1 MIGFLKMDA
10 TDQKLIALL
19 KQDGRASVTTLAGAL
34 GVSRVTVQTRLDR
47 LRRDGSIRRFTI
59 ELGQVGLDD
68 LIHAIMMIEVK
79 GAQTASVVKQLR
91 RMPEIVD
98 LHTTNG
104 VWDLVAQIETV
115 SLPDFDR
122 ILRQVRE
129 VQGVTGSE
137 TSLLLDRA
145 RG

>member
-1 MIGFLKMDA
+1 MDA

-34 GVSRVTVQTRLDR
+34 RVSRVTVQTRLDR
-47 LRRDGSIRRFTI
+47 MRRDGTIRRFTI
-59 ELGQVGLDD
+59 ELGEVGLDD
-68 LIHAIMMIEVK
+68 LIHATMMIEVK
-79 GAQTASVVKQLR
+79 GAQTMSVVRHLR

-104 VWDLVAQIETV
+104 VWDLVAQIETA

-122 ILRQVRE
+122 VLRQVRE

-137 TSLLLDRA
+137 SSLLLDRA

>member
-1 MIGFLKMDA
+1 MDA
-10 TDQKLIALL
+10 TDQKLVALL
-19 KQDGRASVTTLAGAL
+19 KRDGRASVTTLAGKI
-34 GVSRVTVQTRLDR
+34 GVSRVTIQTRLDR
-47 LRRDGSIRRFTI
+47 MRRDGTIRRFTI
-59 ELGQVGLDD
+59 ELGQVGIDD
-68 LIHAIMMIEVK
+68 LIHAIMMVEVK
-79 GAQTASVVKQLR
+79 GAQTASVIKQLR
-91 RMPEIVD
+91 RMPEVVD

-122 ILRQVRE
+122 VLRQVRE

>member
-1 MIGFLKMDA
+1 MDG
-10 TDQKLIALL
+10 TDQKLVALL
-19 KQDGRASVTTLAGAL
+19 KQDGRASVTTLAGEV
-34 GVSRVTVQTRLDR
+34 GVSRVTIQTRLDR
-47 LRRDGSIRRFTI
+47 MRRDGTIRRFTI
-59 ELGQVGLDD
+59 ELGQVGIDD
-68 LIHAIMMIEVK
+68 LIHAIMMVEVK
-79 GAQTASVVKQLR
+79 GAQTASVIKQLR
-91 RMPEIVD
+91 RMPEVVD

-122 ILRQVRE
+122 VLRQVRE

>member
-1 MIGFLKMDA
+1 MDT

-19 KQDGRASVTTLAGAL
+19 KRDGRASVTTLAGEL
-34 GVSRVTVQTRLDR
+34 GVSRVTVQTRMDR
-47 LRRDGSIRRFTI
+47 MRRDGTIRRFTV
-59 ELGQVGLDD
+59 EMGAGEADD

-79 GAQTASVVKQLR
+79 GAQTATVIKQLR

-104 VWDLVAQIETV
+104 VWDLVAQIETA

-122 ILRQVRE
+122 VLRQVRE
-129 VQGVTGSE
+129 VQAVTGSE

>member
-1 MIGFLKMDA
+1 MDV
-10 TDQKLIALL
+10 TDQRLLALL
-19 KQDGRASVTTLAGAL
+19 KKDGRASVTNLAGEL
-34 GVSRVTVQTRLDR
+34 GVSRVTVQSRLDR
-47 LRRDGSIRRFTI
+47 MKRDGTIRRFTV
-59 ELGQVGLDD
+59 EMGRVGFDD

-79 GAQTASVVKQLR
+79 GAQSVSVIRQLR
-91 RMPEIVD
+91 RMAEIVD

-104 VWDLVAQIETV
+104 VWDLVARIETV

-122 ILRQVRE
+122 VLRQVRE

>member
-1 MIGFLKMDA
+1 MDT
-10 TDQKLIALL
+10 TDQKLVALL
-19 KQDGRASVTTLAGAL
+19 KQDGRASVTTLAGIL
-34 GVSRVTVQTRLDR
+34 EVSRVTVQTRLDR
-47 LRRDGSIRRFTI
+47 MRRDGTIRRFTI
-59 ELGQVGLDD
+59 ELGQVGFDD

-79 GAQTASVVKQLR
+79 GAQTASVIRQLK

-122 ILRQVRE
+122 VLRQVRE

>member
-1 MIGFLKMDA
+1 MVADLD
-10 TDQKLIALL
+10 DE
-19 KQDGRASVTTLAGAL
+19 RVGAL
-34 GVSRVTVQTRLDR
+34 PELD
-47 LRRDGSIRRFTI
+47 DSVVRRFTI

-68 LIHAIMMIEVK
+68 LIHAIMMVEVR
-79 GAQTASVVKQLR
+79 GAQTASVIKQLR

-104 VWDLVAQIETV
+104 VWDLVARVETT

-122 ILRQVRE
+122 VLRQVRE

>member
-1 MIGFLKMDA
+1 MDD
-10 TDQKLIALL
+10 TDQQLIALL
-19 KQDGRASVTTLAGAL
+19 KQDGRASITTLAGQL
-34 GVSRVTVQTRLDR
+34 GVSRMTVQTRLDR
-47 LRRDGSIRRFTI
+47 MRRDGTIRRFTI

-68 LIHAIMMIEVK
+68 LIHAVMMVEVK
-79 GAQTASVVKQLR
+79 GAQTASVVRQLR

-104 VWDLVAQIETV
+104 VWDLVARIETV

-122 ILRQVRE
+122 VLRQVRE
-129 VQGVTGSE
+129 VSGVTGSE

>member
-1 MIGFLKMDA
+1 MDA
-10 TDQKLIALL
+10 TDQKLVALL
-19 KQDGRASVTTLAGAL
+19 KQDGRASVTTLAGKI
-34 GVSRVTVQTRLDR
+34 GVSRVTIQTRLDR
-47 LRRDGSIRRFTI
+47 MRRDGTIRRFTI
-59 ELGQVGLDD
+59 ELGQVGIDD
-68 LIHAIMMIEVK
+68 LIHAIMMVEVK
-79 GAQTASVVKQLR
+79 GAQTASVIKQLR
-91 RMPEIVD
+91 RMPEVVD

-122 ILRQVRE
+122 VLRQVRE

>member
-1 MIGFLKMDA
+1 M
-10 TDQKLIALL
+10 
-19 KQDGRASVTTLAGAL
+19 TTLAGAL

-47 LRRDGSIRRFTI
+47 MLRDGTIRRFTI

-68 LIHAIMMIEVK
+68 LINAIMMMQVK
-79 GAQTASVVKQLR
+79 GAQTASVIKQLK

-98 LHTTNG
+98 MHTTNG
-104 VWDLVAQIETV
+104 IWDLVAQIETV

-122 ILRQVRE
+122 VLRQVRE
-129 VQGVTGSE
+129 VQGITGSE
-137 TSLLLDRA
+137 TSLMLDRA

>member
-1 MIGFLKMDA
+1 MDEI
-10 TDQKLIALL
+10 DQRLVALL
-19 KQDGRASVTTLAGAL
+19 KNDGRATVTTLAGEL
-34 GVSRVTVQTRLDR
+34 KMSRVTVQSRVER
-47 LRRDGSIRRFTI
+47 MKRDGTIRRFTV
-59 ELGQVGLDD
+59 ELGRVGLDE

-79 GAQTASVVKQLR
+79 GAQTASVIKQLR

-104 VWDLVAQIETV
+104 VWDLVARIETI